1 MSADKELRHRIG
13 SKIHDIEVGLEELG
27 EFVEVGVSEERDGGE
42 DVPVV
47 VDNDKI
53 DFFRVV
59 LAVFVHKLGT
69 RVAFLALLCSEMQS
83 AIVFKGNAKIFLC

>member
-13 SKIHDIEVGLEELG
+13 SEIHDIEVELEHLG
-27 EFVEVGVSEERDGGE
+27 ELIEVGVSEEWDGGE

-53 DFFRVV
+53 DFFCVV
-59 LAVFVHKLGT
+59 LAVFLHKLGT
-69 RVAFLALLCSEMQS
+69 RVAFLARLCSEMQS
-83 AIVFKGNAKIFLC
+83 AIEFKGNAKIFLC